1 MQKKKALKEAI
12 EYRYLSEQDNQSFMD
27 KMRKISDAQKRID
40 EITFF
45 SKEVASLGVDF
56 LIENNISNDDGIFS
70 TMLGNLRSACDD
82 EIEKIEEEIKDLIK

>member
-1 MQKKKALKEAI
+1 MQEKKAFKEAI
-12 EYRYLSEQDNQSFMD
+12 EHRYLSEQDNQSFMD

-45 SKEVASLGVDF
+45 SKEIASLGVDF

>member
-12 EYRYLSEQDNQSFMD
+12 EYRYLSKQDNQSFMD

-56 LIENNISNDDGIFS
+56 LIENNISSDDGIFS